1 MKVRKPRN
9 KTPEISNSNL
19 PIRDIPKE
27 VASRSGI
34 FAVCFCFLF
43 SIVPHFSNLPLWV
56 SGIVI
61 ASLCWRILENLG
73 HLKPLP
79 KWLLATMVVFG
90 GLSVF
95 AEYWTVVGRDAGLAL
110 LTVMTSFKF
119 LECRRHRDLLII
131 VFLCYFLIATH
142 FLFSQSILTA
152 SLMFITLIVIT
163 ATLITINQRDDNVTI
178 LSRLKISG
186 RIVAMSIPLM
196 LILFILVPR
205 IPGPLWGITDEQRGG
220 VTGLSDT
227 MSPGKISNLI
237 RSNEVAFRVDFRGL
251 VPPQSKLYWRG
262 PVMSMFNGNSW
273 YQSRRQRINSFN
285 IEVYDEEVEYTVTL
299 EPNGEH
305 WLLALDIPIQLV
317 EGSLMTADFQLTSQK
332 EINDLRRYT
341 MRSRLGYRVGKD
353 ERKGYLDLTSKFPR
367 NNNKR
372 TIALGQELSQRYQN
386 PEDIVQH
393 VLTMFSKEGYVYT
406 LRPPVLND
414 NEVDRFLFDSK
425 RGFCENY
432 AGSFALLMRAAGIP
446 ARIVA
451 GYQGGEYNGVGN
463 YLIVRQSDAHAWTE
477 VWLENRGWV
486 RVDPTAAVSPDR
498 IEQGLDIALPG
509 ETSKFRIKNGNPLF
523 GNLLYSW
530 DNLQHDW
537 NDWVLNYN
545 QRKQGD
551 FLRDLNIGIDDW
563 GDMVFATMFMLL
575 LVTGSYWLVGYY
587 RERPAKPEP
596 YEVYFKKL
604 LKKLKKLGHEK
615 KPAEDSRE
623 FLRRVESSGF
633 EQKTQLAKIIELY
646 NLIKYGSARQNTL
659 ALNKL
664 RIMVNSIKIWGAR

>member
-1 MKVRKPRN
+1 MPGSKPRYR
-9 KTPEISNSNL
+9 TPEVPVQNL
-19 PIRDIPKE
+19 PIRDIPQE
-27 VASRSGI
+27 IASQSGI

-43 SIVPHFSNLPLWV
+43 SIAPHFSNLPLWV

-73 HLKPLP
+73 RMKSIPG
-79 KWLLATMVVFG
+79 WLLATMVVFG

-119 LECRRHRDLLII
+119 LECRSHRDLLIL

-152 SLMFITLIVIT
+152 ALMFITLIVIT
-163 ATLITINQRDDNVTI
+163 ATLITINQRDDRVPI
-178 LSRLKISG
+178 FSRLKTSS
-186 RIVAMSIPLM
+186 RMVAMSIPLM

-205 IPGPLWGITDEQRGG
+205 IPGPLWGIPNDQRGG
-220 VTGLSDT
+220 VTGLSNT
-227 MSPGKISNLI
+227 LSPGKISNLI
-237 RSNEVAFRVDFRGL
+237 RSNEVAFRVVFTGL

-262 PVMSMFNGNSW
+262 PVMSMFNGRSW
-273 YQSRRQRINSFN
+273 YQSRRHRINSFN
-285 IEVYDEEVEYTVTL
+285 IETYDEEVEYTVTL

-305 WLLALDIPIQLV
+305 WLLALDIPTRLIK
-317 EGSLMTADFQLTSQK
+317 GSLMTADFQITSK
-332 EINDLRRYT
+332 DEINDLRRYT
-341 MRSRLGYRVGKD
+341 MKSRLGSQIGRD
-353 ERKGYLDLTSKFPR
+353 ESIDYLDLTSNFPD

-372 TIALGQELSQRYQN
+372 TIALGQELSRRYAN

-393 VLTMFSKEGYVYT
+393 VLNMFRKEGYVYT
-406 LRPPVLND
+406 LRPPILVD

-451 GYQGGEYNGVGN
+451 GYQGGEYNRVGN

-477 VWLENRGWV
+477 VWLIDRGWV
-486 RVDPTAAVSPDR
+486 RVDPTAAVSPSR
-498 IEQGLDIALPG
+498 IELGLDVALG
-509 ETSKFRIKNGNPLF
+509 DEVSSFRIQNGNPLF

-537 NDWVLNYN
+537 NDWVLNYD

-551 FLRDLNIGIDDW
+551 FLRDLNVGIEDW
-563 GDMVFATMFMLL
+563 SDMVFALMFMLL
-575 LVTGSYWLVGYY
+575 LVTGSYWLASYY
-587 RERPAKPEP
+587 RERPAKPEA
-596 YEVYFKKL
+596 YEIYFKKL
-604 LKKLKKLGHEK
+604 LKKLKKKGLEK
-615 KPAEDSRE
+615 KPSEDSRE
-623 FLRRVESSGF
+623 FLRRIEFNSLS
-633 EQKTQLAKIIELY
+633 QKSQLTKIIELY
-646 NLIKYGSARQNTL
+646 MRIKYGRSTSGTL
-659 ALNKL
+659 ALNNL
-664 RIMVNSIKIWGAR
+664 RSLVNSIKL

>member
-1 MKVRKPRN
+1 MPGSKTRHR
-9 KTPEISNSNL
+9 TPEVPVQNL
-19 PIRDIPKE
+19 PIRDIPQE
-27 VASRSGI
+27 IASRSGI

-43 SIVPHFSNLPLWV
+43 SIAPHFSNLPIWV
-56 SGIVI
+56 SGVVI

-73 HLKPLP
+73 RMRPIP
-79 KWLLATMVVFG
+79 GWLLATMVVFG

-119 LECRRHRDLLII
+119 LECRSHRDLLIL

-152 SLMFITLIVIT
+152 ALMFITLIVIT
-163 ATLITINQRDDNVTI
+163 ATLITINQRDDRVPI
-178 LSRLKISG
+178 LSRLKISS
-186 RIVAMSIPLM
+186 RMVAMSIPLM

-205 IPGPLWGITDEQRGG
+205 IPGPLWGIPNDQRGG
-220 VTGLSDT
+220 VTGLSNT

-237 RSNEVAFRVDFRGL
+237 RSNKVAFRVDFTGL

-262 PVMSMFNGNSW
+262 PVMSMFNGRSW
-273 YQSRRQRINSFN
+273 YQSRRHRINSFN
-285 IEVYDEEVEYTVTL
+285 IKKYDEEVEYTVTL

-305 WLLALDIPIQLV
+305 WLLALDIPARLV
-317 EGSLMTADFQLTSQK
+317 KGSLMTADFQITSK
-332 EINDLRRYT
+332 DEINDLRRYT
-341 MRSRLGYRVGKD
+341 MKSRLGSQIGKGESID
-353 ERKGYLDLTSKFPR
+353 YLELTSKFPD
-367 NNNKR
+367 NSNKR
-372 TIALGQELSQRYQN
+372 TIALGEELSRRYAN

-406 LRPPVLND
+406 LRPPILVD

-451 GYQGGEYNGVGN
+451 GYQGGEFNRVGN

-477 VWLENRGWV
+477 VWLLDRGWV
-486 RVDPTAAVSPDR
+486 RVDPTAAVSPSR
-498 IEQGLDIALPG
+498 IELGLDIALG
-509 ETSKFRIKNGNPLF
+509 DEVSSFRIQYGNPLF

-537 NDWVLNYN
+537 NDWVLNYD

-551 FLRDLNIGIDDW
+551 FLRDLNIGIENW
-563 GDMVFATMFMLL
+563 SDMVFALMFMLL
-575 LVTGSYWLVGYY
+575 LVTGSYWLASYY
-587 RERPAKPEP
+587 RERPAKPEA
-596 YEVYFKKL
+596 YEIYFEKI
-604 LKKLKKLGHEK
+604 LKKLKKRGLVK
-615 KPAEDSRE
+615 KPSEDSGE
-623 FLRRVESSGF
+623 FLHRIESTNLS
-633 EQKTQLAKIIELY
+633 QISQLKKIIESY
-646 NLIKYGSARQNTL
+646 MRIKYGRKTRSTL
-659 ALNKL
+659 ALNNL
-664 RIMVNSIKIWGAR
+664 RSLVNSIKL

>member
-1 MKVRKPRN
+1 
-9 KTPEISNSNL
+9 
-19 PIRDIPKE
+19 
-27 VASRSGI
+27 
-34 FAVCFCFLF
+34 
-43 SIVPHFSNLPLWV
+43 
-56 SGIVI
+56 
-61 ASLCWRILENLG
+61 
-73 HLKPLP
+73 
-79 KWLLATMVVFG
+79 
-90 GLSVF
+90 
-95 AEYWTVVGRDAGLAL
+95 
-110 LTVMTSFKF
+110 MTAFKF
-119 LECRRHRDLLII
+119 LECRSHRDLLIL

-163 ATLITINQRDDNVTI
+163 ATLITINQRDDSVTI
-178 LSRLKISG
+178 FSRLKISG

-205 IPGPLWGITDEQRGG
+205 IPGPLWGITNEQRGG

-251 VPPQSKLYWRG
+251 VPPQNQLYWRG

-273 YQSRRQRINSFN
+273 YQSRRQRISSFN
-285 IEVYDEEVEYTVTL
+285 IEEYDEEVEYTVTL

-305 WLLALDIPIQLV
+305 WLLALDIPAQLV
-317 EGSLMTADFQLTSQK
+317 EGSLMTADFQLTSRE

-341 MRSRLGYRVGKD
+341 MKSRLGYRVGMD
-353 ERKGYLDLTSKFPR
+353 ERKDYLELTSEFPR

-372 TIALGQELSQRYQN
+372 TITLGRELSQRYQD

-393 VLTMFSKEGYVYT
+393 VLDMFSQEDYVYT
-406 LRPPVLND
+406 LRPPLLGD

-451 GYQGGEYNGVGN
+451 GYQGGEFNEVGN

-486 RVDPTAAVSPDR
+486 RVDPTAAVSPSR
-498 IEQGLDIALPG
+498 IEQGLDVALPG
-509 ETSKFRIKNGNPLF
+509 ETSSFRIKSGNPLF
-523 GNLLYSW
+523 GNLLYNW

-563 GDMVFATMFMLL
+563 GDMVFAMMFMLL
-575 LVTGSYWLVGYY
+575 LVTGSYWLASYY
-587 RERPAKPEP
+587 RERPARPEP

-604 LKKLKKLGHEK
+604 LKKLKRLGLEK
-615 KPAEDSRE
+615 KPGEDSRE

-633 EQKTQLAKIIELY
+633 EQKSQLAKIIELY
-646 NLIKYGSARQNTL
+646 NLIKYGAARQNTQ
-659 ALNKL
+659 ALNNMRL
-664 RIMVNSIKIWGAR
+664 LVNSIKVWGSR